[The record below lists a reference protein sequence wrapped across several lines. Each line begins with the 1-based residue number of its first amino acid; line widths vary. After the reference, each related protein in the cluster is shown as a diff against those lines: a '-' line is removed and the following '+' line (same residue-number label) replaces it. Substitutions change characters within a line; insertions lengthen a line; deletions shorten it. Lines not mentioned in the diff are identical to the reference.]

1 METKAQ
7 EALLRI
13 QKTGKEGIESSSF
26 KLGCVQALLDL
37 QQEKEVKQ
45 QRKNGKVIPEDFCY
59 LSERDNRQ
67 YKQYV
72 HYEEGKAVVTDGH
85 FLVALAVEYPEEKEN
100 KNFLGCKGK
109 KDTLHSIGEE
119 CKDIFYPKWKKAVP
133 DLSSYVTAEDGL
145 RNNLVKAAK
154 MEKSVKVDRQ
164 EKTVFELMP
173 DFKINAHIAKTAAK
187 FITLYPE
194 CSLLVHSEDA
204 LKCFVLEDEKSGS
217 VYLGMPQCQEVET
230 TYKLVENT
238 FIKVN

>member
-26 KLGCVQALLDL
+26 KLGYVQALLDL

-45 QRKNGKVIPEDFCY
+45 QRKDGKVIPEDFC
-59 LSERDNRQ
+59 SCSSRDIRLYRQ
-67 YKQYV
+67 CV
-72 HYEEGKAVVTDGH
+72 HYEDGKAVVTDGK
-85 FLVALAVEYPEEKEN
+85 FMVALAYEYPKEKEN
-100 KNFLGCKGK
+100 KNYLVCKDRT
-109 KDTLHSIGEE
+109 DTYHTIGEE

-204 LKCFVLEDEKSGS
+204 LKCFVLKDEKSGS